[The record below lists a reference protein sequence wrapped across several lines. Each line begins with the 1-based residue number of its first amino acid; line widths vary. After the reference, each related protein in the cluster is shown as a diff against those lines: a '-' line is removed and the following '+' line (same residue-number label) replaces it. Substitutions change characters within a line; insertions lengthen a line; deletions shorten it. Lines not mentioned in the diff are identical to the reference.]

1 MGGHRT
7 RLFYHLA
14 SKRRRDGCWNLSSN
28 HWYPHLGPAGKP
40 SKMVTFLALR
50 VQKRVRES

>member
-14 SKRRRDGCWNLSSN
+14 SKRRRDGRWNLSSN
-28 HWYPHLGPAGKP
+28 NWYPHLGPAGKP
-40 SKMVTFLALR
+40 SKMVTFFALR
-50 VQKRVRES
+50 MQKRVRAL